1 MTYRPRKFVEKTLD
15 NHDADAM
22 RHVQQMRAN
31 SLNEDFSDARRIA
44 AKEAADLLER
54 QLLLECKL
62 LNDPIRWMRIYG
74 RIRK

>member
-1 MTYRPRKFVEKTLD
+1 MKLYKPGEKNLE

-31 SLNEDFSDARRIA
+31 SMDDKFSDGQRVQL
-44 AKEAADLLER
+44 KESADRLER

>member
-1 MTYRPRKFVEKTLD
+1 MDFKPRKFVEKTLE

-31 SLNEDFSDARRIA
+31 SLNEDFSDKHRIGL
-44 AKEAADLLER
+44 KEAADRLER

>member
-1 MTYRPRKFVEKTLD
+1 MDFKPRKFVEKTLE

-22 RHVQQMRAN
+22 RHVQQMRTN
-31 SLNEDFSDARRIA
+31 SMDEKFSDAQRVSL
-44 AKEAADLLER
+44 KESADRLER